1 MGAEGASNLSRYP
14 VIPLPRLKKMARR
27 TSEELVGTPLS
38 LVFIA
43 GNLADAEAA
52 EERLT
57 EMGIDYALSLERF
70 TTASFMGGEYTG
82 LFVYVPAAQHRF
94 CREMLERH
102 GLTDTV
108 DPEASESL
116 ERPDGP

>member
-1 MGAEGASNLSRYP
+1 MS
-14 VIPLPRLKKMARR
+14 RR
-27 TSEELVGTPLS
+27 TNEELAGTPLS

-52 EERLT
+52 EQRLT
-57 EMGIDYALSLERF
+57 EMGVDYALSLEPF
-70 TTASFMGGEYTG
+70 TTLSLMGGEYTG
-82 LFVYVPAAQHRF
+82 LFVYVPTAQHRF

-108 DPEASESL
+108 EPESSESV
-116 ERPDGP
+116 ERSHGA

>member
-1 MGAEGASNLSRYP
+1 
-14 VIPLPRLKKMARR
+14 MARR
-27 TSEELVGTPLS
+27 TNQDLAGTPLS
-38 LVFIA
+38 LVYIA
-43 GNLADAEAA
+43 GNLPDAEAA
-52 EERLT
+52 EQRLT

-108 DPEASESL
+108 DPESSESL
-116 ERPDGP
+116 ERPYGA